1 MGVGEAQGLGP
12 VPLQGPRPLS
22 MLPRFVLFMSFLTGS
37 RKSRDSPPSRG
48 PRRGGGGR
56 RGPAGLRPIGRRSA
70 IRPIRSWS
78 RLGTLSHDT
87 GGADCREKPGRGG
100 GAGARRLPLQR
111 GRGPSLIQSHTHV
124 CKRGSFTKTLPC
136 SI

>member
-1 MGVGEAQGLGP
+1 MGVGTAQGLGP

-56 RGPAGLRPIGRRSA
+56 RGPAGLRPIGRRPA
-70 IRPIRSWS
+70 TRPIRSSS
-78 RLGTLSHDT
+78 RLGHPYHMTPEGRIAGKNQEERAERGLGACHCSVGV
-87 GGADCREKPGRGG
+87 GG
-100 GAGARRLPLQR
+100 L
-111 GRGPSLIQSHTHV
+111 
-124 CKRGSFTKTLPC
+124 
-136 SI
+136 